1 MAQYDPLELAAY
13 LCRARDPVSGFQ
25 PSFTDRDIHNQY
37 DFDVRSPEEV
47 ALGAHIDPITG
58 LPVGEEV
65 KPSIESKI
73 VSTTAEWKDLG
84 EYKTTADLI
93 QHELDLI
100 KQQKNLVD
108 STIKEVE
115 DARGVTLAR
124 KNLADYAALATDPTD
139 PIYQQLENQLALRS
153 KAAAIDFTLTDKGGL
168 RGTKAQ
174 AFKVFDER
182 FKQLEARKLLVAKD
196 ELLTDKLK
204 QNEALQ
210 QQQRKLDKGFKAED
224 RVEEEARMSRSIT
237 ATEFGWNSTVHDK
250 VELFLGKKID
260 PYTAKSMSSQEAKL
274 LRYAS
279 DGKLYNNLTELALK
293 DTKLI
298 DTYTEVSKKLK
309 TIPEEVQRI
318 ENMAQKY
325 KDALIPIDAL
335 SDRDLLAKVKDAEE
349 KAKIERT
356 AIDPKLYAASIDAL
370 RYKLKLNAL
379 NEAEL
384 KIKQANMT
392 TGMMSLDTRLNIP
405 ILEKEAAN
413 TILELLKLNVGT
425 DNLAILAKDP
435 QAQEYIKQNLV
446 QDYLATAGS
455 NAPALP
461 NVWEIMIAE
470 AGNKMTEIGEPVGLR
485 ADFKSDPILL
495 ALRALLRPL
504 TTTYIQNKANP
515 YTRIPAND
523 PSNFNNIYR
532 DLFR

>member
-13 LCRARDPVSGFQ
+13 LRRARDPVSGFQ

-196 ELLTDKLK
+196 EAKLEELK
-204 QNEALQ
+204 QREALATINEKFDIRRD
-210 QQQRKLDKGFKAED
+210 QRRKQED
-224 RVEEEARMSRSIT
+224 VEEKEKTIAAQLKINTDELQKIKAIRTDLNKSTSWNDLAAMKPAEAAMYKAAVKGELTNKLADIVT
-237 ATEFGWNSTVHDK
+237 VDST
-250 VELFLGKKID
+250 
-260 PYTAKSMSSQEAKL
+260 
-274 LRYAS
+274 
-279 DGKLYNNLTELALK
+279 LA
-293 DTKLI
+293 
-298 DTYTEVSKKLK
+298 DTYIDITKKLK
-309 TIPEEVQRI
+309 SNPQEIQLI
-318 ENMAQKY
+318 ENVARKY
-325 KDALIPIDAL
+325 KDVLLPIDQM
-335 SDRDLLAKVKDAEE
+335 SDRALVENNAELKKTYNNISIPNDQKQVAIDAE
-349 KAKIERT
+349 
-356 AIDPKLYAASIDAL
+356 
-370 RYKLKLNAL
+370 RYKLKLKAL
-379 NEAEL
+379 DEANL
-384 KIKQANMT
+384 NIVATWMT
-392 TGMMSLDTRLNIP
+392 TDSMELDSRPDIGIDTKQSANLVLQLI
-405 ILEKEAAN
+405 KENTGASHLINLSKDPEAIDYLKTQLVIDYYN
-413 TILELLKLNVGT
+413 AGHNLTFTPMPLLPLWDIMLAEATNKATILGS
-425 DNLAILAKDP
+425 P
-435 QAQEYIKQNLV
+435 MGLV
-446 QDYLATAGS
+446 TSY
-455 NAPALP
+455 
-461 NVWEIMIAE
+461 
-470 AGNKMTEIGEPVGLR
+470 
-485 ADFKSDPILL
+485 KSDPIIIS
-495 ALRALLRPL
+495 LRKNAPRVPR
-504 TTTYIQNKANP
+504 TMGEMSIAP
-515 YTRIPAND
+515 
-523 PSNFNNIYR
+523 
-532 DLFR
+532 